1 MLLPPRDRLSACLG
15 FRGFTK
21 HIDPV
26 SLSFGSGTLTPRA
39 SRMRSRFAI
48 GGRQQRKDARLF
60 AIESETARRETFLS
74 EIREQSAAPKHE
86 AAWVNVTMTGA
97 G

>member
-26 SLSFGSGTLTPRA
+26 SLSFGVRDLDAPRFSDA
-39 SRMRSRFAI
+39 IEFYPRS
-48 GGRQQRKDARLF
+48 QTQKHEDARRD
-60 AIESETARRETFLS
+60 ER
-74 EIREQSAAPKHE
+74 
-86 AAWVNVTMTGA
+86 
-97 G
+97 